1 MKRNNEIIWQEQWNE
16 FIASCSRFWTNPPP
30 GNILIVYCGLFT
42 SLIKNIHHEFH
53 NQVLGQQPLCSFPSR
68 HNIFGIVFVALFTVI
83 SHHYKPK

>member
-1 MKRNNEIIWQEQWNE
+1 MVKSLVRAVEWDTNLMSLMVDFGQVPPWEIIVDV
-16 FIASCSRFWTNPPP
+16 S
-30 GNILIVYCGLFT
+30 CGLFI